1 MPFFQPAY
9 LSPEAQFFSTLLSS
23 LDDEPQRKSCGPQ
36 SCGPRQARVPTF
48 TPRFDITESANA
60 YELYGEVPGIEQ
72 ADISIEF
79 SDAQTIVI
87 KGKTERL
94 NTVATPAQ
102 TNEAEAEK
110 QNDDAASEKSHKPTV
125 EDEYDEADTPLATP
139 ATTATAVAET
149 QESAPVAPQVQKPK
163 FWVQERKVGQFAR
176 SFSFAQRIDQD
187 GVTASLK
194 NGILNVV
201 VPKNQKAR
209 KVAVSVN

>member
-1 MPFFQPAY
+1 MPFFQPAH

-23 LDDEPQRKSCGPQ
+23 LDDQPQRK

-48 TPRFDITESANA
+48 TPRFDITETVNA

-79 SDAQTIVI
+79 SDAQTLVI

-94 NTVATPAQ
+94 SAVATPAE
-102 TNEAEAEK
+102 TETEK
-110 QNDDAASEKSHKPTV
+110 HVENDAASEKSHNPTV

-139 ATTATAVAET
+139 ATTAATVADAPAV
-149 QESAPVAPQVQKPK
+149 QESAPQEPKPK

-176 SFSFAQRIDQD
+176 SFSFAQRIEQD
-187 GVTASLK
+187 SVNASLK
-194 NGILNVV
+194 NGILHVV
-201 VPKNQKAR
+201 VPKSQKAR